1 MSEAVPAPDAMQER
15 RRSLAMLVVLLGL
28 GVVVVDSTLL
38 NLALPVI
45 AKQMNASAAHSIWA
59 VNAYQLATLVCLLPF
74 ANLGDRLGYR
84 RVYLG
89 GTVLFVGGALMAT
102 FSQNLVMLIVARALQ
117 GVGGGAMM
125 SVNTALIR
133 LIYPPDR
140 IGRGIALNSM
150 VVAISSVAG
159 PTVAALVLGIATW
172 RWLFIIS
179 LPLAALVLWLGR
191 RVLPDNPP
199 GRSHGVIHKRDVLF
213 NVLMFSLIFIGADL
227 LAMKGASGGADW
239 RGWGM
244 AMMVAAVAVGFFYM
258 RRQTTLEV
266 PLFPVD
272 LMRLPVFALSMA
284 ASVCAF
290 AGMSLANVSMPF
302 LLQEAYHRT
311 PFQAGMLLTAWPAA
325 IVVMAPLAGRLIGR
339 VNSGVLGGIGMALM
353 ACGLLAL
360 VLLPAQPSNF
370 DIAWRLALAGAG
382 FGLFQSPNNHTIVT
396 SPPPHRAGAA
406 SGMLGTARLTGM
418 TLGAV
423 LVAQIFAQWPPAQ
436 GHGPFVAIAVGV
448 GAAIIAGLCSVLRVR
463 ELNARAA
470 AG

>member
-1 MSEAVPAPDAMQER
+1 
-15 RRSLAMLVVLLGL
+15 MLVVLLGL
-28 GVVVVDSTLL
+28 GMVVVDSTLL
-38 NLALPVI
+38 SLALPII
-45 AKQMNASAAHSIWA
+45 ARQMNASASHAIWA

-89 GTVLFVGGALMAT
+89 GTWLFVVGALLAT
-102 FSQNLVMLIVARALQ
+102 FSQNLLMLVVARALQ

-133 LIYPPDR
+133 LIYPPEH

-159 PTVAALVLGIATW
+159 PTVAALVLGVATW

-179 LPLAALVLWLGR
+179 LPLAAWVLLLGR
-191 RVLPDNPP
+191 RVLPENPP
-199 GRSHGVIHKRDVLF
+199 GRTHGVIHKRDVLF

-227 LAMKGASGGADW
+227 LAMKGSSGQADW
-239 RGWGM
+239 RVWGL
-244 AMMVAAVAVGFFYM
+244 AMMAAAIVVGYFYM
-258 RRQTTLEV
+258 RRQATLAV

-290 AGMSLANVSMPF
+290 AGMALSGVSMPF

-353 ACGLLAL
+353 ASGLLAMQF
-360 VLLPAQPSNF
+360 LPAQPADW

-396 SPPPHRAGAA
+396 SPPPHRTGAA

-423 LVAQIFAQWPPAQ
+423 LVAQIFAQWPPSQ
-436 GHGPFVAIAVGV
+436 SHGPFVAIGMGAVAALVAGV
-448 GAAIIAGLCSVLRVR
+448 CSVLRVR

-470 AG
+470 TA

>member
-1 MSEAVPAPDAMQER
+1 MSDVVPVPDAMQER

-179 LPLAALVLWLGR
+179 LPLDG
-191 RVLPDNPP
+191 
-199 GRSHGVIHKRDVLF
+199 
-213 NVLMFSLIFIGADL
+213 
-227 LAMKGASGGADW
+227 
-239 RGWGM
+239 
-244 AMMVAAVAVGFFYM
+244 
-258 RRQTTLEV
+258 
-266 PLFPVD
+266 
-272 LMRLPVFALSMA
+272 
-284 ASVCAF
+284 
-290 AGMSLANVSMPF
+290 
-302 LLQEAYHRT
+302 
-311 PFQAGMLLTAWPAA
+311 
-325 IVVMAPLAGRLIGR
+325 
-339 VNSGVLGGIGMALM
+339 
-353 ACGLLAL
+353 
-360 VLLPAQPSNF
+360 
-370 DIAWRLALAGAG
+370 
-382 FGLFQSPNNHTIVT
+382 
-396 SPPPHRAGAA
+396 
-406 SGMLGTARLTGM
+406 
-418 TLGAV
+418 
-423 LVAQIFAQWPPAQ
+423 
-436 GHGPFVAIAVGV
+436 
-448 GAAIIAGLCSVLRVR
+448 
-463 ELNARAA
+463 
-470 AG
+470 